1 MGLWQYLWLNKVV
14 FLLQNYK
21 YSLKGNKDDVN
32 SGHILQP
39 NESAETLRKD
49 SGFSELGGFGKCKE
63 TEGMHYSTYLVNKDT
78 VMGSFMSDSLCSH
91 GLQPSRLLVHGIF
104 QAKIL
109 E

>member
-1 MGLWQYLWLNKVV
+1 MV

-63 TEGMHYSTYLVNKDT
+63 TEGMHYSLCLVNKVT
-78 VMGSFMSDSLCSH
+78 VLGSFVSDSL
-91 GLQPSRLLVHGIF
+91 
-104 QAKIL
+104 
-109 E
+109 